1 MRAANRKAL
10 VCLFVIALVCSVFPA
25 SVFAASA
32 WAPNTDYRVGDVVTY
47 GGTDYKCIQP
57 HTSLNGWEP
66 PNAPALWMPQAG
78 PGPEPEPEPDT
89 EPPMAPANLAVTGF
103 SSTAVSLSWSA
114 ASDNVGVTG
123 YEVYR
128 NGTLA
133 GTTAFTS
140 YTVTG
145 LTPDTS
151 YSFAV
156 KAKDA
161 AGNASASSAA
171 VTVTTAP
178 GGPDPNPA
186 PGKLLI
192 GYWHNFDNGST
203 ALKLRDVSPQYDVV
217 HVAFAETVGADHSTL
232 SFTPYNAT
240 VAEFRSDVAYLHSQG
255 KKVLISIGG
264 QNGSVE
270 LHSNQDVQNFVNSLA
285 SIIQTYG
292 FDGLDIDLEGGSVS
306 LGAGDTDYRHPTTPK
321 IVNLIAAVRQLSD
334 RVGPGFML
342 TMAPETAYVQGGIVA
357 YAGPWGAY
365 LPVIHGLRDK
375 LDFIHVQH
383 YNAGGNEALDGR
395 VYTQGTA
402 DFQVAMAEML
412 LQGFPIGRNPN
423 NLFQPLREEQVAIGL
438 PAVPSA
444 APSGGYTSG
453 ADIARALRYIVK
465 GTSYGGTYTLQQ
477 SGGYP
482 NFRGVMTWSVN
493 WDATSGYAFANQVRS
508 ALGGLSSTAG
518 LAAGPEQAVR
528 ILSAPPAVA
537 EAPLPAVEAP
547 PPAVGEASLPAV
559 AEASLPTAA
568 EAPPAADVA
577 LAAATA
583 WATGVSY
590 AVNDHVSYQGKIYRC
605 RQPHTSLAGWE
616 PPNVPAL
623 WSYVGEGEAP
633 EDNEP
638 PGAPADLR
646 LIGKTAAS
654 VSLAWSP
661 AADNIGVSGY
671 EVYRDQTL
679 AITTSGTSA
688 IVTGLA
694 PETAYSFT
702 VKAKDAAGNVS
713 PPSAAL
719 SVTTS
724 ADGGPAPLPGKVL
737 VGYWHN
743 FVNGAGFL
751 PLRDVSTNFDVI
763 HVAFAEPADNSGKIE
778 FTPYQYT
785 DAPFK
790 ENVAYLQSLGKKVT
804 LSIGG
809 QNGHVELTTPAARD
823 RFVQSVI
830 AIIEKY
836 GFDGLDID
844 FEGQSLYLNQG
855 DTDLERP
862 TTPAVIHLIEAL
874 RAIHDH
880 FGAEFLLTMAPETFF
895 VQVGYTNYGAGQWG
909 GDRRA
914 GAYLPVIHA
923 LRDIIAWVQV
933 QHYNSGPVTGLDNRF
948 YSMGSADFHVAMAD
962 MLVTGFPL
970 ARDPNRLFP
979 GLRPDQVVIGLP
991 ADSQAGNGYTSA
1003 AEVHK
1008 ALDYLI
1014 KGRAFGGSYSLR
1026 NPSGYPELR
1035 GLMTWSINWDRFN
1048 RFGFSDPHRAYL
1060 DRLH

>member
-10 VCLFVIALVCSVFPA
+10 VCLFVIALLCSVFPA
-25 SVFAASA
+25 SVFAAPA
-32 WAPNTDYRVGDVVTY
+32 WAPNTDYRTGDVVAY
-47 GGTDYKCIQP
+47 GGADYKCIQP
-57 HTSLNGWEP
+57 HTSLDGWEP
-66 PNAPALWMPQAG
+66 PNAPALWTPHAG
-78 PGPEPEPEPDT
+78 PGPNPEPGPDT
-89 EPPMAPANLAVTGF
+89 ERPTAPANLAVTDF
-103 SSTAVSLSWSA
+103 TATSVSLSWSA

-128 NGTLA
+128 NGQLA
-133 GTTAFTS
+133 GTTALTS
-140 YTVTG
+140 YIAAG
-145 LTPDTS
+145 LTPDTR
-151 YSFAV
+151 YTFTV

-161 AGNASASSAA
+161 AGNASEPSAA
-171 VTVTTAP
+171 VTATTAP
-178 GGPDPNPA
+178 GGPGPNPV

-203 ALKLRDVSPQYDVV
+203 ALKLRDVSPQYDVI
-217 HVAFAETVGADHSTL
+217 HVAFAETAGGDRSTL

-240 VAEFRSDVAYLHSQG
+240 VEEFRADVAYLHSQG

-270 LHSNQDVQNFVNSLA
+270 LHSNQDVQNFVNSLEN
-285 SIIQTYG
+285 IIRTYG

-321 IVNLIAAVRQLSD
+321 IVNLIAAVRQLGD

-342 TMAPETAYVQGGIVA
+342 TMAPEIAYVQGGIVA

-412 LQGFPIGRNPN
+412 LRGFPIGRNPN
-423 NLFQPLREEQVAIGL
+423 NMFEPLREDQVAIGL

-453 ADIARALRYIVK
+453 ADIAKALRYIVK
-465 GTSYGGTYTLQQ
+465 GTSYGGAYQLQQ
-477 SGGYP
+477 AGGYP

-508 ALGGLSSTAG
+508 AFDGLSSAAG

-528 ILSAPPAVA
+528 ILSAGLT
-537 EAPLPAVEAP
+537 EAPSVEALPSAAAAP
-547 PPAVGEASLPAV
+547 PGEAL
-559 AEASLPTAA
+559 
-568 EAPPAADVA
+568 
-577 LAAATA
+577 LAA
-583 WATGVSY
+583 WAPGVAY
-590 AVNDHVSYQGKIYRC
+590 AVDDLVSYQGKIYRC

-623 WSYVGEGEAP
+623 WSYVSEGEAP

-638 PGAPADLR
+638 PSAPADLR
-646 LIGKTAAS
+646 LIGKTATS

-661 AADNIGVSGY
+661 ASDNVGVTGY

-679 AITTSGTSA
+679 AATTSGTSA
-688 IVTGLA
+688 GVTGLS
-694 PETAYSFT
+694 PETTYSFT

-713 PPSAAL
+713 PPSTAL
-719 SVTTS
+719 SVKTS
-724 ADGGPAPLPGKVL
+724 AAGEPGPLPGKVL

-751 PLRDVSTNFDVI
+751 PLREVSGNFDVI

-778 FTPYQYT
+778 FTPYQYAEA
-785 DAPFK
+785 DFK
-790 ENVAYLQSLGKKVT
+790 EDVAYLQSLGKKVT

-823 RFVQSVI
+823 KFVQSVI

-855 DTDLERP
+855 DTDLDRP
-862 TTPAVIHLIEAL
+862 TTPAVVHLIEAL
-874 RAIHDH
+874 RTIHDH
-880 FGAEFLLTMAPETFF
+880 FGSEFLLTMAPETFF

-933 QHYNSGPVTGLDNRF
+933 QHYNSGPVTGLDDRF
-948 YSMGSADFHVAMAD
+948 YSMGSADFHAAMAD

-970 ARDPNRLFP
+970 ARDPSRVFP

-991 ADSQAGNGYTSA
+991 AASQAGNGYTSP

-1014 KGRAFGGSYSLR
+1014 RGRSFGGSYTLR
-1026 NPSGYPELR
+1026 NPSGYPGLR
-1035 GLMTWSINWDRFN
+1035 GLMTWSVNWDRFN
-1048 RFGFSDPHRAYL
+1048 QLGFSNPHRTYL
-1060 DRLH
+1060 DQLK

>member
-1 MRAANRKAL
+1 M
-10 VCLFVIALVCSVFPA
+10 
-25 SVFAASA
+25 
-32 WAPNTDYRVGDVVTY
+32 
-47 GGTDYKCIQP
+47 
-57 HTSLNGWEP
+57 
-66 PNAPALWMPQAG
+66 
-78 PGPEPEPEPDT
+78 
-89 EPPMAPANLAVTGF
+89 
-103 SSTAVSLSWSA
+103 
-114 ASDNVGVTG
+114 
-123 YEVYR
+123 
-128 NGTLA
+128 
-133 GTTAFTS
+133 
-140 YTVTG
+140 
-145 LTPDTS
+145 
-151 YSFAV
+151 
-156 KAKDA
+156 
-161 AGNASASSAA
+161 
-171 VTVTTAP
+171 
-178 GGPDPNPA
+178 
-186 PGKLLI
+186 
-192 GYWHNFDNGST
+192 
-203 ALKLRDVSPQYDVV
+203 RDVSPQYDVI
-217 HVAFAETVGADHSTL
+217 HVAFAETAGGDRSTL

-240 VAEFRSDVAYLHSQG
+240 VEEFRADVAYLHSQG

-270 LHSNQDVQNFVNSLA
+270 LHSNQDVQNFVNSLEN
-285 SIIQTYG
+285 IIRTYG

-334 RVGPGFML
+334 RVGPDFML
-342 TMAPETAYVQGGIVA
+342 TMAPEIAYVQGGIVA

-412 LQGFPIGRNPN
+412 LRGFPIGRNPN
-423 NLFQPLREEQVAIGL
+423 NLFQPLREDQVAIGL

-453 ADIARALRYIVK
+453 ADIAKALRYIVK
-465 GTSYGGTYTLQQ
+465 GTSYGGAYKLQQ
-477 SGGYP
+477 TGGYP

-508 ALGGLSSTAG
+508 AFNGLSSASG
-518 LAAGPEQAVR
+518 IAAGPEEAVR
-528 ILSAPPAVA
+528 ILSAPPA
-537 EAPLPAVEAP
+537 EALSADAP
-547 PPAVGEASLPAV
+547 PSAV
-559 AEASLPTAA
+559 AEASSAA
-568 EAPPAADVA
+568 GGA
-577 LAAATA
+577 LAAAAA
-583 WATGVSY
+583 WAPGVSY
-590 AVNDHVSYQGKIYRC
+590 AADDLVSHQGKIYRC

-623 WSYVGEGEAP
+623 WSYVSEGEAP

-646 LIGKTAAS
+646 LIGKTATS

-661 AADNIGVSGY
+661 ASDNIGVTGY
-671 EVYRDQTL
+671 EVYRDRTL
-679 AITTSGTSA
+679 AATTSRTSA
-688 IVTGLA
+688 SVIGLA
-694 PETAYSFT
+694 PETTYSFT

-713 PPSAAL
+713 PPSADL
-719 SVTTS
+719 SVKTP
-724 ADGGPAPLPGKVL
+724 AAGGPAPLPGKVL

-751 PLRDVSTNFDVI
+751 PLREVSDNFDGI

-778 FTPYQYT
+778 FTPYQYA
-785 DAPFK
+785 DADFK
-790 ENVAYLQSLGKKVT
+790 EDVAYLQSLGKKVT

-830 AIIEKY
+830 SIIEKY

-855 DTDLERP
+855 DTDLDRP
-862 TTPAVIHLIEAL
+862 TTPAVVHLIEAL
-874 RAIHDH
+874 RTIHDH
-880 FGAEFLLTMAPETFF
+880 FGSEFLLTMAPETFF

-933 QHYNSGPVTGLDNRF
+933 QHYNSGPVTGLDDRF

-970 ARDPNRLFP
+970 AKDPNRVFP

-991 ADSQAGNGYTSA
+991 AASQAGNGYTPP

-1014 KGRAFGGSYSLR
+1014 KGRSFGGSYTLR

-1048 RFGFSDPHRAYL
+1048 QFGFSNPHRAYL
-1060 DRLH
+1060 DPLK

>member
-10 VCLFVIALVCSVFPA
+10 VFLFVLALLCSVFPA
-25 SVFAASA
+25 SVFAAPS
-32 WAPNTDYRVGDVVTY
+32 WAPNTDYRAGDVVTY
-47 GGTDYKCIQP
+47 GGADYKCIQP
-57 HTSLNGWEP
+57 HTSLSGWEP
-66 PNAPALWMPQAG
+66 PNAPALWMPHAGG
-78 PGPEPEPEPDT
+78 PGPDPDPDT
-89 EPPMAPANLAVTGF
+89 ELPTAPANLAVTGF
-103 SSTAVSLSWSA
+103 TSTAVSLSWSA

-133 GTTAFTS
+133 GTTALTS
-140 YTVTG
+140 HTVTG

-151 YSFAV
+151 YSFTV

-161 AGNASASSAA
+161 AGNASASSEA

-178 GGPDPNPA
+178 GGPGPNPA

-203 ALKLRDVSPQYDVV
+203 ALKLRDVSPQYDVI
-217 HVAFAETVGADHSTL
+217 HVAFAETVGGDRSTL

-240 VAEFRSDVAYLHSQG
+240 VEEFRSDVAYLHSQG

-285 SIIQTYG
+285 RIIQTYG

-306 LGAGDTDYRHPTTPK
+306 LGAGDTDYRHPRTPK

-342 TMAPETAYVQGGIVA
+342 TMAPEIAYVQGGIVA

-412 LQGFPIGRNPN
+412 LRGFPIGRNPN
-423 NLFQPLREEQVAIGL
+423 NLFQPLREDQVAIGL

-453 ADIARALRYIVK
+453 ADIAKALRYIVK

-477 SGGYP
+477 AGGYP

-508 ALGGLSSTAG
+508 AFNGLNTVAG
-518 LAAGPEQAVR
+518 PAAGPEQAVR
-528 ILSAPPAVA
+528 ILSSSSAI
-537 EAPLPAVEAP
+537 
-547 PPAVGEASLPAV
+547 
-559 AEASLPTAA
+559 AEASLSAVVK
-568 EAPPAADVA
+568 APPAADGA
-577 LAAATA
+577 LAAAAA
-583 WATGVSY
+583 WAPGVSY
-590 AVNDHVSYQGKIYRC
+590 AANDLVSYQGKIYRC

-623 WSYVGEGEAP
+623 WSYVSEGEEP

-638 PGAPADLR
+638 PSAPADLR
-646 LIGKTAAS
+646 LIGKTATS

-661 AADNIGVSGY
+661 ATDNIGVTGY

-679 AITTSGTSA
+679 ATTTSGTTA
-688 IVTGLA
+688 NVTGLA
-694 PETAYSFT
+694 PETAYSFA

-713 PPSAAL
+713 PPSGAL

-724 ADGGPAPLPGKVL
+724 AAGGPGPLPGKVL

-751 PLRDVSTNFDVI
+751 PLREVSANFDVI
-763 HVAFAEPADNSGKIE
+763 HVAFAEPADNSGNIE
-778 FTPYQYT
+778 FTPYQST
-785 DAPFK
+785 DAAFK
-790 ENVAYLQSLGKKVT
+790 EDVAYLQSLGKKVT
-804 LSIGG
+804 ISIGG

-823 RFVQSVI
+823 RFVQSMI

-855 DTDLERP
+855 DTDLDRP

-880 FGAEFLLTMAPETFF
+880 FGSDFLLTMAPETFF

-933 QHYNSGPVTGLDNRF
+933 QHYNSGPVTGLDNR
-948 YSMGSADFHVAMAD
+948 YYTMGSADFHVAMAD

-970 ARDPNRLFP
+970 AKDPNRVFP

-1014 KGRAFGGSYSLR
+1014 KGRAFGGSYTLR
-1026 NPSGYPELR
+1026 NPAGYPELR

-1048 RFGFSDPHRAYL
+1048 RFGFSNPHRAYL
-1060 DRLH
+1060 DQLNGLSSGRGGPNGGDF

>member
-25 SVFAASA
+25 SVFAAPA

-47 GGTDYKCIQP
+47 GGTDYNCIQP

-66 PNAPALWMPQAG
+66 PKAPALWMPQAG

-89 EPPMAPANLAVTGF
+89 EPPKAPADLAVTGF

-133 GTTAFTS
+133 GTTAIPS

-186 PGKLLI
+186 LGKLLI

-203 ALKLRDVSPQYDVV
+203 ALKLRDVSPQYDVI

-306 LGAGDTDYRHPTTPK
+306 LGSGDTDYRHPTTPK

-412 LQGFPIGRNPN
+412 LRGFPIGRNPN

-453 ADIARALRYIVK
+453 ADLAKALRYIVK

-477 SGGYP
+477 AGGYP

-508 ALGGLSSTAG
+508 ALSGLSSPVG

-528 ILSAPPAVA
+528 ILSAPAA
-537 EAPLPAVEAP
+537 EAEAP
-547 PPAVGEASLPAV
+547 PPAEAEASLPA
-559 AEASLPTAA
+559 AA
-568 EAPPAADVA
+568 GALPAADVA
-577 LAAATA
+577 LAAAAA

-590 AVNDHVSYQGKIYRC
+590 AVNDHVSYHGKIYRC

-623 WSYVGEGEAP
+623 WGYVGEGEAP
-633 EDNEP
+633 EDNGP

-646 LIGKTAAS
+646 LIGKTATS

-661 AADNIGVSGY
+661 AADNIGVTGY

-679 AITTSGTSA
+679 ATTTSGTSA

-713 PPSAAL
+713 PPSAIL
-719 SVTTS
+719 SVKTS
-724 ADGGPAPLPGKVL
+724 AAGGPAPLPGKVL

-751 PLRDVSTNFDVI
+751 PLRDVSANFDVI

-785 DAPFK
+785 DAAFK
-790 ENVAYLQSLGKKVT
+790 EDVAYLQSLGKKVT

-836 GFDGLDID
+836 EFDGLDID

-948 YSMGSADFHVAMAD
+948 YAMGSADFHLAMAD

-970 ARDPNRLFP
+970 AKDPNRLFP

-1014 KGRAFGGSYSLR
+1014 KGRAFGGSYTLR

-1048 RFGFSDPHRAYL
+1048 RFGFSNPHRAYL
-1060 DRLH
+1060 DLLH

>member
-1 MRAANRKAL
+1 MWAANRKAL
-10 VCLFVIALVCSVFPA
+10 VCLFVIALLCSVFPA
-25 SVFAASA
+25 SVLAAPS

-47 GGTDYKCIQP
+47 GGADYKCIQP

-66 PNAPALWMPQAG
+66 PTAPALWMPQAG

-89 EPPMAPANLAVTGF
+89 ESPTAPANLAVTGF
-103 SSTAVSLSWSA
+103 TSTAVSLSWSA

-133 GTTAFTS
+133 GTTAITS

-145 LTPDTS
+145 LTPDTA

-161 AGNASASSAA
+161 AGNASASSVA
-171 VTVTTAP
+171 VTVSTTP

-203 ALKLRDVSPQYDVV
+203 ALKLRDVSPQYDVI
-217 HVAFAETVGADHSTL
+217 HVAFAEAVRGDRSTL

-240 VAEFRSDVAYLHSQG
+240 VKDFRSDVAFLHSQG

-412 LQGFPIGRNPN
+412 LRGFPIGRNPN
-423 NLFQPLREEQVAIGL
+423 NLFQPLREDQVAIGL

-453 ADIARALRYIVK
+453 ADIAKALRYIVK
-465 GTSYGGTYTLQQ
+465 GTSYGGAYTLKQA
-477 SGGYP
+477 GGYP

-493 WDATSGYAFANQVRS
+493 WDATSGYAFASQVRS
-508 ALGGLSSTAG
+508 AFSRLCSAVG

-528 ILSAPPAVA
+528 ILSAPAATAEASLSRVA
-537 EAPLPAVEAP
+537 EAPLSAIAEAP
-547 PPAVGEASLPAV
+547 LSAIAEASPSAV
-559 AEASLPTAA
+559 AEALPIAAA
-568 EAPPAADVA
+568 EASLSRVAEASPSAAAEASLSRVAEASPSAIAEASPSAAVEALPIAVAKAPSAADGT
-577 LAAATA
+577 LTAAAP

-605 RQPHTSLAGWE
+605 RQPHTSLAGWQ

-638 PGAPADLR
+638 PSAPTDLR
-646 LIGKTAAS
+646 LSGKTATS

-661 AADNIGVSGY
+661 ATDNIGVKGY

-679 AITTSGTSA
+679 ATATSATSA

-724 ADGGPAPLPGKVL
+724 AAGGPAPLPGKVL

-785 DAPFK
+785 DAAFK
-790 ENVAYLQSLGKKVT
+790 EDVAYLQSLGKKVT

-823 RFVQSVI
+823 RFVQSMN

-880 FGAEFLLTMAPETFF
+880 FGGEFLLTMAPETFF

-923 LRDIIAWVQV
+923 LRDIIAWAL
-933 QHYNSGPVTGLDNRF
+933 T
-948 YSMGSADFHVAMAD
+948 
-962 MLVTGFPL
+962 T
-970 ARDPNRLFP
+970 
-979 GLRPDQVVIGLP
+979 PD
-991 ADSQAGNGYTSA
+991 
-1003 AEVHK
+1003 
-1008 ALDYLI
+1008 
-1014 KGRAFGGSYSLR
+1014 R
-1026 NPSGYPELR
+1026 
-1035 GLMTWSINWDRFN
+1035 
-1048 RFGFSDPHRAYL
+1048 
-1060 DRLH
+1060 

>member
-25 SVFAASA
+25 SVFAAPA
-32 WAPNTDYRVGDVVTY
+32 WALNTDYRVGDVVTY

-89 EPPMAPANLAVTGF
+89 EPPMAPENLAVTGF

-133 GTTAFTS
+133 GTTAITS

-161 AGNASASSAA
+161 AGNASASSAV
-171 VTVTTAP
+171 VTATTAP

-203 ALKLRDVSPQYDVV
+203 ALKLRDVSPQYDVI
-217 HVAFAETVGADHSTL
+217 HVAFAETVGGDHSIL

-412 LQGFPIGRNPN
+412 LRGFPIGRNPN

-453 ADIARALRYIVK
+453 ADIAKALRYIVK

-477 SGGYP
+477 TGGYP

-508 ALGGLSSTAG
+508 ALSSAAG

-528 ILSAPPAVA
+528 ILSAPAAIAEASPSAVA
-537 EAPLPAVEAP
+537 GAPLPAA
-547 PPAVGEASLPAV
+547 AKALPAV
-559 AEASLPTAA
+559 
-568 EAPPAADVA
+568 DVA
-577 LAAATA
+577 LAAAAA

-590 AVNDHVSYQGKIYRC
+590 AANDHVSHQGKIYRC

-638 PGAPADLR
+638 PGAPTDLR
-646 LIGKTAAS
+646 LIGKTATR

-661 AADNIGVSGY
+661 AADNIGVTGY
-671 EVYRDQTL
+671 DVYRDQTL
-679 AITTSGTSA
+679 ATTTSGTSA

-713 PPSAAL
+713 PPSTAL

-724 ADGGPAPLPGKVL
+724 AAGGPAPLPGKVL

-743 FVNGAGFL
+743 FMNGAGFL

-785 DAPFK
+785 DAAFK
-790 ENVAYLQSLGKKVT
+790 EDVAYLQSLGKKVT

-809 QNGHVELTTPAARD
+809 QNGHVELMTPAARD

-970 ARDPNRLFP
+970 AKDPNRLFP
-979 GLRPDQVVIGLP
+979 ALRPDQVVIGLP

-1014 KGRAFGGSYSLR
+1014 KGRAFGGSYTLR

-1048 RFGFSDPHRAYL
+1048 RFGFSNPHRAYL
-1060 DRLH
+1060 DPLN

>member
-1 MRAANRKAL
+1 
-10 VCLFVIALVCSVFPA
+10 
-25 SVFAASA
+25 
-32 WAPNTDYRVGDVVTY
+32 
-47 GGTDYKCIQP
+47 
-57 HTSLNGWEP
+57 
-66 PNAPALWMPQAG
+66 
-78 PGPEPEPEPDT
+78 
-89 EPPMAPANLAVTGF
+89 
-103 SSTAVSLSWSA
+103 
-114 ASDNVGVTG
+114 
-123 YEVYR
+123 
-128 NGTLA
+128 
-133 GTTAFTS
+133 
-140 YTVTG
+140 
-145 LTPDTS
+145 
-151 YSFAV
+151 
-156 KAKDA
+156 
-161 AGNASASSAA
+161 
-171 VTVTTAP
+171 
-178 GGPDPNPA
+178 
-186 PGKLLI
+186 
-192 GYWHNFDNGST
+192 
-203 ALKLRDVSPQYDVV
+203 
-217 HVAFAETVGADHSTL
+217 
-232 SFTPYNAT
+232 
-240 VAEFRSDVAYLHSQG
+240 
-255 KKVLISIGG
+255 
-264 QNGSVE
+264 
-270 LHSNQDVQNFVNSLA
+270 
-285 SIIQTYG
+285 
-292 FDGLDIDLEGGSVS
+292 
-306 LGAGDTDYRHPTTPK
+306 
-321 IVNLIAAVRQLSD
+321 
-334 RVGPGFML
+334 
-342 TMAPETAYVQGGIVA
+342 
-357 YAGPWGAY
+357 
-365 LPVIHGLRDK
+365 
-375 LDFIHVQH
+375 
-383 YNAGGNEALDGR
+383 
-395 VYTQGTA
+395 
-402 DFQVAMAEML
+402 
-412 LQGFPIGRNPN
+412 
-423 NLFQPLREEQVAIGL
+423 
-438 PAVPSA
+438 
-444 APSGGYTSG
+444 
-453 ADIARALRYIVK
+453 
-465 GTSYGGTYTLQQ
+465 
-477 SGGYP
+477 
-482 NFRGVMTWSVN
+482 MTWSVN

-508 ALGGLSSTAG
+508 ALGGLSSAAG

-537 EAPLPAVEAP
+537 EA
-547 PPAVGEASLPAV
+547 SLPAV
-559 AEASLPTAA
+559 AEAPLPAAAEPSPPAAA
-568 EAPPAADVA
+568 EALPAADVA
-577 LAAATA
+577 LAAAAA

-590 AVNDHVSYQGKIYRC
+590 AVNDYVSYQGKIYRC

-638 PGAPADLR
+638 PSAPADLR
-646 LIGKTAAS
+646 LIGKTATS

-661 AADNIGVSGY
+661 AADNIGVTGY

-679 AITTSGTSA
+679 ATTTSGTSA

-724 ADGGPAPLPGKVL
+724 AAGGPAPLPGKVL

-785 DAPFK
+785 DAAFK
-790 ENVAYLQSLGKKVT
+790 EDVAYLQSLGKKVT

-862 TTPAVIHLIEAL
+862 TTPAVIHLIDAL

-880 FGAEFLLTMAPETFF
+880 FRAEFLLTMAPETFF

-970 ARDPNRLFP
+970 AKDPNRLFP

>member
-25 SVFAASA
+25 SVFAAPA

-89 EPPMAPANLAVTGF
+89 EPPAAPANLAVTGF
-103 SSTAVSLSWSA
+103 TSTAVSLSWSA

-133 GTTAFTS
+133 GTTAITS

-203 ALKLRDVSPQYDVV
+203 ALKLRDVSPQYDVI
-217 HVAFAETVGADHSTL
+217 HVAFAETVGRDHSTL
-232 SFTPYNAT
+232 SFTPYNVT
-240 VAEFRSDVAYLHSQG
+240 VAKFRSDVAYLHSQG

-412 LQGFPIGRNPN
+412 LRGFPIGRNPN

-453 ADIARALRYIVK
+453 ADIAKALRYIVK

-477 SGGYP
+477 AGGYP

-508 ALGGLSSTAG
+508 ALGGLSSAAG

-537 EAPLPAVEAP
+537 EA
-547 PPAVGEASLPAV
+547 SLPAV
-559 AEASLPTAA
+559 AEAPLPAAAEPSPPAAA
-568 EAPPAADVA
+568 EALPAADVA
-577 LAAATA
+577 LAAAAA

-590 AVNDHVSYQGKIYRC
+590 AVNDYVSYQGKIYRC

-638 PGAPADLR
+638 PSAPADLR
-646 LIGKTAAS
+646 LIGKTATS

-661 AADNIGVSGY
+661 AADNIGVTGY

-679 AITTSGTSA
+679 ATTTSGTSA

-724 ADGGPAPLPGKVL
+724 AAGGPAPLPGKVL

-785 DAPFK
+785 DAAFK
-790 ENVAYLQSLGKKVT
+790 EDVAYLQSLGKKVT

-862 TTPAVIHLIEAL
+862 TTPAVIHLIDAL

-880 FGAEFLLTMAPETFF
+880 FRAEFLLTMAPETFF

-970 ARDPNRLFP
+970 AKDPNRLFP